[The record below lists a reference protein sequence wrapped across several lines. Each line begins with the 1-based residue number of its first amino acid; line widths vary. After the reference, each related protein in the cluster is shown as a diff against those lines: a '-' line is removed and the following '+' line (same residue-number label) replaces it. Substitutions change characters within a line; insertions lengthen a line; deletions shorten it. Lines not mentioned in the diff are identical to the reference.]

1 MRYKKKQYSGQT
13 PYEFKPKGDATPPTK
28 PRVDSE
34 SSTLG
39 QIAFKDLNTVRPIT
53 IYANPTDQATRSAV
67 PYAIINGTNK
77 VFETEYPGSKN
88 TAGNVIPQLANSNS
102 SKFLDLMDCGK
113 IDLELNYLYAA
124 IKPTDYNQ
132 ALNVQMG
139 KSMDEALSKAYSE
152 LFIELPF
159 FKDTITSDMINCD
172 ASNRTQAFIWYQTM
186 LQNIACIPAKYNML
200 MSLEQH
206 IKDMCYNRNVAP
218 LDDLFGL
225 LKKAAFKAKL
235 TAFSQTITGEYFD
248 MNWFKQVN
256 TLTMVPS
263 RKTNSMRDPLLIIDA
278 IHKIPSILIKAA
290 GDTEVLNS
298 TKYDIEIEGTQTK
311 FEYVIKR
318 LVNLL
323 SPYNILKWARQYT
336 EGSGD
341 FASTTPTVYF
351 NTIVETVELLRK
363 ALNRFPSDVAE
374 IRTVLDTANR
384 VGMNRWS
391 QGIYFELTRD
401 NTYNPI
407 FNKLCHDVFVNYLAA
422 PDAIKFNETTQR
434 WGFYSLWDEFLGIP
448 KYDRVNGGSFLTF
461 STRKV
466 TGSPSTDTK
475 ALIPQ
480 LFTIPSDEKAN
491 FVNRKGIIVDLT
503 YTTMNSTAIDSSA
516 VYSRL
521 NALNSSD
528 YSQRIPTANL
538 SSGYSGIP
546 QLGSA
551 IEYLLA
557 RLFGLGNIKISSSV
571 TNSTLNSE
579 IICAIDVEMED
590 ITNAMIA
597 YAQAYA
603 PFKVY
608 SPTTTK
614 TVGFID
620 SPSIVK

>member
-1 MRYKKKQYSGQT
+1 MKYSNKKYIGST
-13 PYEFKPKGDATPPTK
+13 PYDYKPKGDATPPEK
-28 PRVDSE
+28 PRVDTE

-39 QIAFKDLNTVRPIT
+39 QIAFKDLNTVKPIT
-53 IYANPTDQATRSAV
+53 IYSNPTDQATRSAV

-77 VFETEYPGSKN
+77 VYETEYPGSRN
-88 TAGNVIPQLANSNS
+88 TAGNVIPQLSNSNS

-124 IKPTDYNQ
+124 IKQTDYNQ

-159 FKDTITSDMINCD
+159 FKDTITSNMINCD
-172 ASNRTQAFIWYQTM
+172 SNNRTQAFIWYQTM

-225 LKKAAFKAKL
+225 LKKAAFRAKL

-278 IHKIPSILIKAA
+278 IHKVPSLKITAA
-290 GDTEVLNS
+290 GDITVLDSSDYNIMVDNVS
-298 TKYDIEIEGTQTK
+298 TS
-311 FEYVIKR
+311 FELVIKR

-341 FASTTPTVYF
+341 FSSTTPTTYF

-363 ALNRFPSDVAE
+363 ALNRFPSDVAD

-384 VGMNRWS
+384 VGMNRWN
-391 QGIYFELTRD
+391 QGIYFELTKD
-401 NTYNPI
+401 NTYNPV

-422 PDAIKFNETTQR
+422 PHNIKFNTTTQR
-434 WGFYSLWDEFLGIP
+434 WGFYSLWDEYLGIP

-461 STRKV
+461 STRNIS
-466 TGSPSTDTK
+466 GSPSTDTK

-480 LFTIPSDEKAN
+480 LFTIAVNEKAN
-491 FVNRKGIIVDLT
+491 FVNRKGIVIDLT
-503 YTTMNSTAIDSSA
+503 YTTMTASQINSDA

-521 NALNSSD
+521 NALGSSD

-538 SSGYSGIP
+538 SSGYSSVP

-551 IEYLLA
+551 VEYLLA

-571 TNSTLNSE
+571 TNKTLNSE

-620 SPSIVK
+620 TPSIVR